1 MTVTPPAIAASE
13 RSEALETLLAK
24 AIDSSAG
31 AADAKPPF
39 AGREDPQ
46 FQLRGLTYNPLADAA
61 MPLFGLAMR
70 LHGLDRCEDLTQLYQ
85 GVHNQIVTVLEEMR
99 HHPYDNATLQAYSY
113 SLCLFMDE
121 IVMGTAWGKHSTWSH
136 RSLLSAFHQENW
148 GGEKFFTVLAR
159 MLIDAD
165 KYQHVLEVMYLCLCM
180 GLRGKYA
187 IQTQGDDARQKIIVK
202 VHRALRDLRG
212 DAPERLT
219 EPLTNVAPRNYRV
232 NRQWPWW
239 TPWAAA
245 SVLLLGAYTLYAV
258 RLNSMTFQVLNSLEG
273 ILTL

>member
-1 MTVTPPAIAASE
+1 MNFSPALEGSDSSN
-13 RSEALETLLAK
+13 RLEALLDQATEKKASVSDSAAPLA
-24 AIDSSAG
+24 
-31 AADAKPPF
+31 F
-39 AGREDPQ
+39 REDPQ
-46 FQLRGLTYNPLADAA
+46 FQLRGLTFNPLADAA

-70 LHGLDRCEDLTQLYQ
+70 LYGLDDCKDVTRLYQ
-85 GVHNQIVTVLEEMR
+85 DVHNQIVTVLEEIR
-99 HHPYDNATLQAYSY
+99 HREYDNATQQAYSY

-136 RSLLSAFHQENW
+136 RSLLSAFHHETW

-159 MLIDAD
+159 MQLETD

-180 GLRGKYA
+180 GLKGKYA
-187 IQTQGDDARQKIIVK
+187 IQPQGEEARQKIISRL
-202 VHRALRDLRG
+202 HRVLRDLRG
-212 DAPERLT
+212 ETPERLT

-239 TPWAAA
+239 TPWAVTAG
-245 SVLLLGAYTLYAV
+245 LLAGAYAIYAV
-258 RLNSMTFQVLNSLEG
+258 RLHSTTFQVLKSLQD